1 MDAALE
7 ALRERLAAGGWVSVG
22 LIFLVSFL
30 FVRLLAARQR
40 QRSLMRQLHGAR
52 VRSGHVAESL
62 APLLDDFPVEVGK
75 AGTATLFLGQ
85 PVDYVH
91 FDPDDGVTFIEIK
104 SGRALLSSRQRRF
117 RELVEAGQ
125 VRWCTYRIGP

>member
-1 MDAALE
+1 MHTTLE
-7 ALRERLAAGGWVSVG
+7 SLREQLAAGGWVSVG
-22 LIFLVSFL
+22 LILLVAFLL
-30 FVRLLAARQR
+30 TRLLAARQR
-40 QRSLMRQLHGAR
+40 HRSLSRQLQGSR
-52 VRSGHVAESL
+52 VRGGHVAESL
-62 APLLDDFPVEVGK
+62 APLIDDFPVEVGK

-104 SGRALLSSRQRRF
+104 SGRASLSSRQRRF

-125 VRWCTYRIGP
+125 VRWRTYRI